1 MVCCLGLLTSAQ
13 QPRDRSRRAIGE
25 EHHDGMNRQ
34 EGLTSDGQSSEFVGA
49 KKIANDGGVGED
61 VHRFGDECAQC
72 GYGQF
77 RDLPIEGGDPQ
88 AHSTKATSP
97 QLRVTWPDWS
107 RARITWSLDTWVAT
121 KGRFMLDLDG
131 ASALVTGGASGLGLG
146 CAKRLAAS
154 GAKVLIADMNE
165 EMGNAAATEVGGMFV
180 HADVADAEQM
190 QAAVDAAGEM
200 GPLRAAVNAA
210 GVGHAMRTVNRNGDP
225 FDLEAF
231 ETVVRINLIGTFNS
245 TRLAAAAMSKT
256 EPLADN
262 ERGSIVNFASVAAF
276 DGQIGQAA
284 YSATKAGIAGMT
296 LPIARDLSAIG
307 VRVNTVAP
315 GLFDTPIYDKM
326 VAEGRDPQELKDALG
341 ANALFPKRLGF
352 ADELATLVQEL
363 ITNSYMNGE
372 TIRIDAGIRLP
383 PK

>member
-1 MVCCLGLLTSAQ
+1 
-13 QPRDRSRRAIGE
+13 
-25 EHHDGMNRQ
+25 
-34 EGLTSDGQSSEFVGA
+34 
-49 KKIANDGGVGED
+49 
-61 VHRFGDECAQC
+61 
-72 GYGQF
+72 
-77 RDLPIEGGDPQ
+77 
-88 AHSTKATSP
+88 
-97 QLRVTWPDWS
+97 
-107 RARITWSLDTWVAT
+107 
-121 KGRFMLDLDG
+121 MLDLNG
-131 ASALVTGGASGLGLG
+131 ASVLVTGGASGLGLG
-146 CAKRLAAS
+146 CAKRLAAD
-154 GAKVLIADMNE
+154 GAKVLVADLNE
-165 EMGNAAATEVGGMFV
+165 ELGNATATELGGMFV
-180 HADVADAEQM
+180 KADVADPEQM
-190 QAAVDAAGEM
+190 QVAVDTAGEM

-256 EPLADN
+256 DPQTDN

-326 VAEGRDPQELKDALG
+326 VAEGRDPQEFKDTLG
-341 ANALFPKRLGF
+341 QSALFPKRLGF

-363 ITNSYMNGE
+363 LTNSYMNGE